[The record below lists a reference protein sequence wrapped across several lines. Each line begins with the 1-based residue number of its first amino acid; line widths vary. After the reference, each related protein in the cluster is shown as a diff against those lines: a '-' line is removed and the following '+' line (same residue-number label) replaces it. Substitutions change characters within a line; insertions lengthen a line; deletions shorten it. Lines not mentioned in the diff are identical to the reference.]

1 VPKQEEIPPQSK
13 RRINSGPRRARTVE
27 AYLRHTRAMAI
38 LVVAAVI
45 ASVAS
50 DLTGVTF
57 WERRALVTNL
67 VASVLVVMWTG
78 VLDLAGLLPTETD
91 QRRSL
96 ELGAQIVRDTSRLT
110 VAVRK
115 IVDDD
120 DLRSRMH
127 TEIAFLAEQADE
139 VLGRWAAV
147 MLNAEVYA
155 EVIDRHVELAGDL
168 AWIGG
173 LLDARYPPDDVRRQ
187 RRARSS
193 AAVQIEAG
201 RGNDWL
207 ADRIVV
213 ITQLAEDLDRG
224 TVQLALQIVP
234 VQWWE
239 ERLGT
244 NSTK

>member
-1 VPKQEEIPPQSK
+1 
-13 RRINSGPRRARTVE
+13 
-27 AYLRHTRAMAI
+27 
-38 LVVAAVI
+38 
-45 ASVAS
+45 
-50 DLTGVTF
+50 
-57 WERRALVTNL
+57 
-67 VASVLVVMWTG
+67 
-78 VLDLAGLLPTETD
+78 
-91 QRRSL
+91 
-96 ELGAQIVRDTSRLT
+96 
-110 VAVRK
+110 
-115 IVDDD
+115 
-120 DLRSRMH
+120 
-127 TEIAFLAEQADE
+127 
-139 VLGRWAAV
+139 
-147 MLNAEVYA
+147 
-155 EVIDRHVELAGDL
+155 LAGDL

-244 NSTK
+244 NSTIGPVDQT